1 MDMISKLARVMLLDS
16 IEMNILFYAI
26 VLSLYL
32 ELQFVLNF
40 IAELF

>member
-1 MDMISKLARVMLLDS
+1 M
-16 IEMNILFYAI
+16 EMNILFYAI

>member
-32 ELQFVLNF
+32 ELQFMLNF

>member
-1 MDMISKLARVMLLDS
+1 M
-16 IEMNILFYAI
+16 EMNILFHAI

-40 IAELF
+40 IAELFKSINCSLKDEP

>member
-1 MDMISKLARVMLLDS
+1 M
-16 IEMNILFYAI
+16 EMNILFHAI

-40 IAELF
+40 IAELFKLINCSLKDEP